1 MALDQVE
8 FKKHSGNISYF
19 REHFIKTGIFE
30 VELSSMISIASEA
43 RANSDYDDFYVISK
57 EDVNE
62 LIDDS
67 ALFLSN
73 IKAYLVD
80 RNIFEEV

>member
-1 MALDQVE
+1 
-8 FKKHSGNISYF
+8 
-19 REHFIKTGIFE
+19 
-30 VELSSMISIASEA
+30 MISIASEA
-43 RANSDYDDFYVISK
+43 RTNSDYDDFYVISK